1 MTSIFT
7 KIINGEIPSFKIYED
22 EHIFAFLDIHP
33 VKPGHT
39 LIVPKVEVDY
49 FVDVPEPYYSAV
61 FQAAKKI
68 APAIQ
73 QATGCVRVSTIIMGF
88 DVPHFHY
95 HLVPTDSVEDI
106 RQSGIEVSKEELQQ
120 MQEKIVWFLSLE

>member
-1 MTSIFT
+1 MSSIFT
-7 KIINGEIPSFKIYED
+7 KIINGDIPSFKLYED
-22 EHIFAFLDIHP
+22 DYVFAFLDIRP

-68 APAIQ
+68 APALQ
-73 QATGCVRVSTIIMGF
+73 QATGCQRVCTTIVGYE
-88 DVPHFHY
+88 VPHFHY
-95 HLVPTDSVEDI
+95 HLVPTNSIADFYNKNT
-106 RQSGIEVSKEELQQ
+106 QEEPDMAALQA
-120 MQEKIVWFLSLE
+120 MHEKIISFL